1 MLTVGLLR
9 AALLCLHNAK
19 EGGLSSWS
27 SSISVHNEI
36 VRRRPDLA
44 RLLAGPWFFDR
55 KARTQAQAPSCA
67 EHQGLTGFVASSC
80 LTRRVLKKCHNVA
93 CSSLYAVVRSPV
105 HMYEMR

>member
-1 MLTVGLLR
+1 MHLCIIDMCAC

-44 RLLAGPWFFDR
+44 RVLAGPWFMDR
-55 KARTQAQAPSCA
+55 KARPWEVIC
-67 EHQGLTGFVASSC
+67 G
-80 LTRRVLKKCHNVA
+80 
-93 CSSLYAVVRSPV
+93 CSQL
-105 HMYEMR
+105 

>member
-1 MLTVGLLR
+1 MCAC

-44 RLLAGPWFFDR
+44 RVLAGPWFMDR
-55 KARTQAQAPSCA
+55 KACPWDSLLCA
-67 EHQGLTGFVASSC
+67 LTTAMLACACQTHSVLAS
-80 LTRRVLKKCHNVA
+80 LGAL
-93 CSSLYAVVRSPV
+93 PV
-105 HMYEMR
+105 H

>member
-1 MLTVGLLR
+1 MLSR

-44 RLLAGPWFFDR
+44 RVLAGPWFMDR
-55 KARTQAQAPSCA
+55 KARAPGRVQETLLHALTQSICSIGLATWLAWVCA
-67 EHQGLTGFVASSC
+67 C
-80 LTRRVLKKCHNVA
+80 PLKVGCCV
-93 CSSLYAVVRSPV
+93 CRT
-105 HMYEMR
+105 

>member
-1 MLTVGLLR
+1 MLH

-55 KARTQAQAPSCA
+55 KARAHKRQSCTKCVA
-67 EHQGLTGFVASSC
+67 DFVASSC
-80 LTRRVLKKCHNVA
+80 LAR
-93 CSSLYAVVRSPV
+93 
-105 HMYEMR
+105 